1 MHSTFTR
8 LVTGQAFNGAGMVL
22 YIVCLMQ
29 LIYEASHSP
38 IFMSLV
44 PVTITFTRFVS
55 GLVVPVFFQR
65 YPLPMILLSAQIL
78 KTALFILL
86 ILIVFYGEL
95 SLIFILIS
103 LLAFL
108 DGCSDPASDALIPR
122 FVQTEALVKA
132 NSTAAIVYQTVEF
145 GCWALGGVFLAL
157 FGAEPLL
164 IVVFALY
171 VIATSVFWTIR
182 QETSVIKAQ
191 SRKSSLFGEMLTG
204 WEEVRRLSWLRNFIA
219 ISFMDAAV
227 GVIWIAA
234 IVYVFV
240 EEALGVSEIW
250 WGWINASFFIGLIM
264 TGVIV
269 YAREHFFRR
278 QLTRIVLFGFLGSAL
293 VTGTYALITLPLL
306 ALLLSVG
313 VGVFQ
318 QLRGVGMHTILQQ
331 KISGEK
337 LPYVYAVNEAV
348 TTLAFGIGALT
359 VGIIAENIGVQFVY
373 LASAGFL
380 LVCMGL
386 WFIIFRKICEVKGVY
401 F

>member
-1 MHSTFTR
+1 MHSTFIR

-29 LIYEASHSP
+29 MIYEASHSP
-38 IFMSLV
+38 ILMSLV
-44 PVTITFTRFVS
+44 PVTITFTRFIS

-65 YPLPMILLSAQIL
+65 FPLPMILLYAQSFKSAF
-78 KTALFILL
+78 FILL
-86 ILIVFYGEL
+86 ILVAFYGEL
-95 SLIFILIS
+95 SLIFILMS

-122 FVQTEALVKA
+122 FVQEEALVKA
-132 NSTAAIVYQTVEF
+132 NSTAAIVYRTIEF
-145 GCWALGGVFLAL
+145 GCWALGGVFLAI

-164 IVVFALY
+164 IVVFTLY

-182 QETSVIKAQ
+182 QEASVLKDQ
-191 SRKSSLFGEMLTG
+191 PRKSSPFEEMLMG
-204 WEEVRRLSWLRNFIA
+204 WKEVRRFSWLRNFIA
-219 ISFMDAAV
+219 VSFMDAAV
-227 GVIWIAA
+227 GVVWIAA
-234 IVYVFV
+234 IVYIFV
-240 EEALGVSEIW
+240 EEALGVSEVW
-250 WGWINASFFIGLIM
+250 WGWINASFFLGLIM

-269 YAREHFFRR
+269 YAREHLFRR
-278 QLTRIVLFGFLGSAL
+278 QLRRIVLIGFLGSAL

-313 VGVFQ
+313 VGVSQ

-359 VGIIAENIGVQFVY
+359 VGIIAENTGIRLVY
-373 LASAGFL
+373 LISAGFL
-380 LVCMGL
+380 LACMGL
-386 WFIIFRKICEVKGVY
+386 WFITFRKIGEEK
-401 F
+401 